1 MSKRPRFRKAFDS
14 QLPKKSQILLES
26 ARQHFLSYFS
36 SVLGKLSWKMS
47 LLLICEILVLFLD
60 TLTVDEKHF
69 LRNSQFFQQL
79 IQM

>member
-1 MSKRPRFRKAFDS
+1 
-14 QLPKKSQILLES
+14 
-26 ARQHFLSYFS
+26 
-36 SVLGKLSWKMS
+36 MS
-47 LLLICEILVLFLD
+47 LLLICEILVLFFD